1 MIQENDLEKLKGK
14 IRVDLVFKKG
24 KALKSGALIMHY
36 FVPEEG
42 AKKTHMGI
50 GVPKKT
56 VLMAYR
62 RNRIKRQM
70 RAIVRLREEEILA
83 SLSPGFYMLLYK
95 GKAGVTSESLLQ
107 DFRALLKRFT
117 QYD

>member
-1 MIQENDLEKLKGK
+1 MIQENGLEKLKGK

-83 SLSPGFYMLLYK
+83 SLWPGFYMLLYK
-95 GKAGVTSESLLQ
+95 GKAGVTSESLLH